1 MAPLSSPP
9 SGPVH
14 RASGAASGRLVV
26 AAPASDSETVNYSSK
41 QRSRSVPWVIGVSKS
56 NTESLTYSQNARRD
70 VCHQPLWVNSPVHL
84 VKRPLPALLPRWV
97 CRLFTLC
104 GSLRG
109 GMRKVFTPA
118 AWKTVRYNRG
128 KLGPTT
134 AWTVT
139 TSLTSLLLPLF
150 TLCRINININTR
162 CALRWARV
170 ARVAAPR
177 AALVRLRKNG
187 PTSALGR
194 GEGVCAKRSFSTGRG
209 AWSCARAR
217 VLLTGLSITPKSANS
232 FAPSFKG
239 SSCFITE

>member
-1 MAPLSSPP
+1 
-9 SGPVH
+9 
-14 RASGAASGRLVV
+14 
-26 AAPASDSETVNYSSK
+26 
-41 QRSRSVPWVIGVSKS
+41 
-56 NTESLTYSQNARRD
+56 
-70 VCHQPLWVNSPVHL
+70 
-84 VKRPLPALLPRWV
+84 
-97 CRLFTLC
+97 
-104 GSLRG
+104 
-109 GMRKVFTPA
+109 MRKVFTPA

-239 SSCFITE
+239 SSCFITEWEKFKEMKWDKARGFYLIRFAVPPGYTVHKPNYDCSVVSGGKGGDWV